1 MRGVG
6 LKFEGMAGLNFYGT
20 MYYQSILAVLLF
32 SNNIYIYICNLFMFL
47 VLSSWALILLYST
60 HNNN

>member
-32 SNNIYIYICNLFMFL
+32 SNNIYIYISVIFL
-47 VLSSWALILLYST
+47 CFLYLARG
-60 HNNN
+60 H

>member
-1 MRGVG
+1 VRGVG

-32 SNNIYIYICNLFMFL
+32 SNNIYIYISVIFL
-47 VLSSWALILLYST
+47 CFLYLARG
-60 HNNN
+60 H